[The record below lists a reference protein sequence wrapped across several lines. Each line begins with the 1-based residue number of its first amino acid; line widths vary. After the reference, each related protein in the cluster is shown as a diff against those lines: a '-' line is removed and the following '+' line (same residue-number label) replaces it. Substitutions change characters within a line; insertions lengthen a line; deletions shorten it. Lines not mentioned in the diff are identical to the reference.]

1 MAASRTVDPTGKS
14 RSARMVSLRLTLEQM
29 DVIAVLCKE
38 RGVGRSK
45 LIRQLLQEESERVQ
59 GTR

>member
-1 MAASRTVDPTGKS
+1 MAASRTVDPEGKS

-29 DVIAVLCKE
+29 DTIAELCKQ

-45 LIRQLLQEESERVQ
+45 LIRELLREEWIRVQ
-59 GTR
+59 TKG